1 MALEKIDS
9 ALLHYIV
16 AKGFQ
21 PGDRLPALDDLS
33 AELKI
38 SVGKLREQLEVARSL
53 GLVDVRTRSGIRLEE
68 YTFMPA
74 VRFSVLYAL
83 ALDPSQFDAFNQLR
97 NRVEAA
103 FWHDAVALLTPEDH
117 AHLQELVSKAWAK
130 LNGHPIR
137 IPHAEH
143 RDLHLT
149 IYGRLQNPFVKGLLE
164 AYWEAYEA
172 VGLSV
177 FSDYPYLREVW
188 TYHEAIVTAIS
199 AGKNDEGF
207 ALLVKHTALLRN
219 RESLHP
225 LADPL
230 TAHGKQTSEQAVL
243 ADIS

>member
-1 MALEKIDS
+1 MALEKLDS
-9 ALLHYIV
+9 ALLRYIV
-16 AKGFQ
+16 ANGFK
-21 PGDRLPALDDLS
+21 PGDRLPCLDDLS
-33 AELKI
+33 TELKI

-68 YTFMPA
+68 YSFLPA

-83 ALDPSQFDAFNQLR
+83 ALEPAQFDAFNILR

-103 FWHDAVALLTPEDH
+103 FWYDAVTRLTPEDH
-117 AHLQELVSKAWAK
+117 AHLRDLLGKAWAK

-137 IPHAEH
+137 IPHVEH

-149 IYGRLQNPFVKGLLE
+149 IFGRLQNPFVKGLLE

-177 FSDYPYLREVW
+177 FSDYTYLREVW
-188 TYHEAIVTAIS
+188 TYHEKIVDAIE
-199 AGKNDEGF
+199 AGQYEDGYRF
-207 ALLVKHTALLRN
+207 LVQHTALLRN
-219 RESLHP
+219 RDGTHP
-225 LADPL
+225 AAQGAP
-230 TAHGKQTSEQAVL
+230 EQMAGAQAIF

>member
-1 MALEKIDS
+1 MAVEKLDS
-9 ALLHYIV
+9 ALLQYVV
-16 AKGFQ
+16 ANGFK
-21 PGDRLPALDDLS
+21 PGDRIPPLDDLS

-53 GLVDVRTRSGIRLEE
+53 GMVDVRTRSGIRLEE
-68 YTFMPA
+68 YAFLPA

-83 ALDPSQFDAFNQLR
+83 ALDPTQFDAFNILR

-117 AHLQELVSKAWAK
+117 VHLHDLVSKAWAK
-130 LNGHPIR
+130 LTGHPIH

-149 IYGRLQNPFVKGLLE
+149 IYSRLQNPFVKGLLE

-177 FSDYPYLREVW
+177 FSDYQYLHEVW
-188 TYHEAIVTAIS
+188 TYHEAIVNAICNS
-199 AGKNDEGF
+199 QYDDGF
-207 ALLVKHTALLRN
+207 DLLVRHTALLRN
-219 RESLHP
+219 RDGLHSHSVRGKP
-225 LADPL
+225 VSD
-230 TAHGKQTSEQAVL
+230 TAIL

>member
-1 MALEKIDS
+1 MALEKLDS
-9 ALLHYIV
+9 ALLQYVV
-16 AKGFQ
+16 ARGFQ

-33 AELKI
+33 KELDI

-68 YTFMPA
+68 YSFLPA

-83 ALDPSQFDAFNQLR
+83 ALDPTQFDSFNLLR

-103 FWHDAVALLTPEDH
+103 FWYDAVALLTPEDQ
-117 AHLQELVSKAWAK
+117 AHLRDLIGKAWAK
-130 LNGHPIR
+130 LNGHPIH

-149 IYGRLQNPFVKGLLE
+149 IYGRLPNPFVRGLLE

-177 FSDYPYLREVW
+177 FSDYQYLREVW
-188 TYHEAIVTAIS
+188 TYHENIVNAICE
-199 AGKNDEGF
+199 GKYDEGF
-207 ALLVKHTALLRN
+207 TLLVKHTALLSN

-225 LADPL
+225 H
-230 TAHGKQTSEQAVL
+230 TAHEKHTPETAVL
-243 ADIS
+243 ADLS

>member
-1 MALEKIDS
+1 MS
-9 ALLHYIV
+9 AV
-16 AKGFQ
+16 SQ
-21 PGDRLPALDDLS
+21 RMVESELPKPS
-33 AELKI
+33 RMSPCPSTELKI
-38 SVGKLREQLEVARSL
+38 SVGKLREQLEVARTL

-83 ALDPSQFDAFNQLR
+83 ALDPAQFDAFNMLR

-103 FWHDAVALLTPEDH
+103 FWYDAVKQLNQEDFE
-117 AHLQELVSKAWAK
+117 HLRDLIDKARAK

-137 IPHAEH
+137 IPQPEH

-177 FSDYPYLREVW
+177 FSDYTYLREVW
-188 TYHEAIVTAIS
+188 TYHENIVNAII
-199 AGKNDEGF
+199 AGDFDKGYQ
-207 ALLVKHTALLRN
+207 LLVQHTALLRN
-219 RESLHP
+219 RESTHPHAVPERP
-225 LADPL
+225 LADAAL
-230 TAHGKQTSEQAVL
+230 F
-243 ADIS
+243 ADMS

>member
-16 AKGFQ
+16 ANGYK
-21 PGDRLPALDDLS
+21 PGDRLPSLDELS

-53 GLVDVRTRSGIRLEE
+53 GMVDVRTRSGIRIED
-68 YTFMPA
+68 YTFTPA
-74 VRFSVLYAL
+74 VRYSVLYAL
-83 ALDPSQFDAFNQLR
+83 ALDSSQFDAFNNLR
-97 NRVEAA
+97 NSVEAA
-103 FWHDAVALLTPEDH
+103 FWYDAVALLTLEDH
-117 AHLQELVSKAWAK
+117 AHLQELVAKAWAK
-130 LNGHPIR
+130 LNGHPIH

-149 IYGRLQNPFVKGLLE
+149 IYGRLHNPFVKGLLE

-188 TYHEAIVTAIS
+188 TYHEAIVNAIV
-199 AGKNDEGF
+199 AGKADEGYT
-207 ALLVKHTALLRN
+207 LLVKHTALLRN

-225 LADPL
+225 L
-230 TAHGKQTSEQAVL
+230 TAHASEQVVL

>member
-1 MALEKIDS
+1 MASERIDS
-9 ALLHYIV
+9 ALLRYIV
-16 AKGFQ
+16 AQGFQ

-33 AELKI
+33 LELKI
-38 SVGKLREQLEVARSL
+38 SVGKLREQLEVARAL

-74 VRFSVLYAL
+74 VRLSLLYAL
-83 ALDPSQFDAFNQLR
+83 AIDPTQFDAFNMLR

-103 FWHDAVALLTPEDH
+103 FWFDAVARLIPEDH
-117 AHLQELVSKAWAK
+117 AHLRDLVSKAWAK

-137 IPHAEH
+137 IPQPEH

-149 IYGRLQNPFVKGLLE
+149 IFGRLQNPFVKGLLE

-188 TYHEAIVTAIS
+188 VYHEKIVDAIV
-199 AGKNDEGF
+199 AGDADEGYR
-207 ALLVKHTALLRN
+207 LLVKHTALLRN
-219 RESLHP
+219 RESTHPHAVPERP
-225 LADPL
+225 LAD
-230 TAHGKQTSEQAVL
+230 TAL
-243 ADIS
+243 FADMS

>member
-1 MALEKIDS
+1 MALEKRDP
-9 ALLHYIV
+9 ALLRYIV
-16 AKGFQ
+16 AQGLQ

-33 AELKI
+33 IELKI
-38 SVGKLREQLEVARSL
+38 SVGKLREQLEVARTL
-53 GLVDVRTRSGIRLEE
+53 GMVDVRTRSGIRLEE

-83 ALDPSQFDAFNQLR
+83 ALDPSQFDAFNMLR
-97 NRVEAA
+97 NRIEAA
-103 FWHDAVALLTPEDH
+103 FWHDAVSHLIPEDH
-117 AHLQELVSKAWAK
+117 AHLRDLVQKAWDK
-130 LNGHPIR
+130 LNVHPIR
-137 IPHAEH
+137 IPHDEH

-177 FSDYPYLREVW
+177 FSDYAYLRDVW
-188 TYHEAIVTAIS
+188 TYHEKIVNAIEAHDEE
-199 AGKNDEGF
+199 AGY

-219 RESLHP
+219 REALHP
-225 LADPL
+225 HATHERSLNE
-230 TAHGKQTSEQAVL
+230 QTVS